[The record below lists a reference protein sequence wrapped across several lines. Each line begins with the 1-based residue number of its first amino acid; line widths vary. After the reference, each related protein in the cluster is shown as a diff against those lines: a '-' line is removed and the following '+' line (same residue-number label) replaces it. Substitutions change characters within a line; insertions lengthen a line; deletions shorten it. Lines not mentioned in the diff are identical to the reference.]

1 MRLLLTND
9 DGIDAPGLAA
19 LKEAVKG
26 LGEIQVSAPSGPQS
40 GCGHV
45 VTTHKPIEWTRHGEQ
60 EFAVSGTPADCVR
73 LALHHLTPGVDW
85 VLSGI
90 NAGGN
95 LGADVYLSGTVAA
108 AREAAFHGLPA
119 IAVSHYIARGIEIDW
134 PEAARLTRMV
144 VVELMKRP
152 IIQGTFWSVNL
163 PHPLLPGEGDSF
175 IECPLDPSPL
185 PLTYHVENT
194 SATYAGVYHDR
205 ARRPGGDVD
214 VCFSGRIAVSLLTIG
229 SGTPLA
235 RPAIDP
241 A

>member
-19 LKEAVKG
+19 LRRAVLG
-26 LGEIQVSAPSGPQS
+26 LGDVQVAAPSGPQS

-45 VTTHKPIEWTRHGEQ
+45 VTTHRPVEWTRRTDG
-60 EFAVSGTPADCVR
+60 EFAIAGTPADCVR

-119 IAVSHYIARGIEIDW
+119 IAVSHYVAKGLAIDW
-134 PEAARLTRMV
+134 DEAARITAV
-144 VVELMKRP
+144 VLRTLMARP
-152 IIQGTFWSVNL
+152 LVWGTFWSVNL
-163 PHPLLPGEGDSF
+163 PHPLTQGWDSSF
-175 IECPLDPSPL
+175 VECPLDPSPL
-185 PLTYHVENT
+185 PLTYTVEADR
-194 SATYAGVYHDR
+194 ATYAGVYHDR

-214 VCFSGRIAVSLLTIG
+214 VCFSGRIAATLLTIG
-229 SGTPLA
+229 GGSPLA
-235 RPAIDP
+235 RTATDP